1 MQHHLSLEDVAL
13 EGAWVTI
20 GSFDGVHR
28 GHQAIINQLVH
39 GAHAAGQPA
48 VVVTFFPHPV
58 VVLRGVHGPIYLTSD
73 DERARLLADLGVDH
87 VITHTFDQE
96 LASQTAQQFMQ
107 TLVDHLRLARLVVGF
122 NFALGRDRQGDIPT
136 LRQMGET
143 LGYTVEVVA
152 PTEIN
157 GQAISS
163 TRIRQLITQG
173 QVSEATQ
180 LLGRWYRLS
189 GRVVHGDG
197 RGHTIGIPTANL
209 SIWPERVVPSLG
221 VYATLASI
229 HNHRVPAVTNIGLRP
244 TFETNPVL
252 PRIESHLLDYSEDL
266 YDMELQLDFVKF
278 LRSEQRFSS
287 PTALID
293 QIHQDI
299 LNAREVL
306 PYVP

>member
-1 MQHHLSLEDVAL
+1 MQHLLSLAEFAL
-13 EGAWVTI
+13 DRAWVTI

-28 GHQAIINQLVH
+28 GHQAIINHLVH
-39 GAHAAGQPA
+39 GAHAAGLPA

-58 VVLRGVHGPIYLTSD
+58 VVLRELQGPIYLTSD

-87 VITHTFDQE
+87 VITLAFDQE
-96 LASQTAQQFMQ
+96 LASHTAQQFMQ
-107 TLVDHLRLARLVVGF
+107 NLVDHLHLSRLIVGYD
-122 NFALGRDRQGDIPT
+122 FALGHIRQGDIPT
-136 LRQMGET
+136 LRHLGET
-143 LGYTVEVVA
+143 LGYEVDVVS
-152 PTEIN
+152 PTTIN
-157 GQAISS
+157 GQAVSS

-173 QVSEATQ
+173 QVSEATL

-197 RGHTIGIPTANL
+197 RGRGIGIPTANL
-209 SIWPERVVPSLG
+209 AIWPGRVIPARG

-229 HNHRVPAVTNIGLRP
+229 HNHSILAVTNIGLRP
-244 TFETNPVL
+244 TFETNAALTRV
-252 PRIESHLLDYSEDL
+252 ESFLLDYDEDL
-266 YDMELQLDFVKF
+266 YGMELQLDFIKF
-278 LRSEQRFSS
+278 LRPEQRFPSAS
-287 PTALID
+287 ALMD